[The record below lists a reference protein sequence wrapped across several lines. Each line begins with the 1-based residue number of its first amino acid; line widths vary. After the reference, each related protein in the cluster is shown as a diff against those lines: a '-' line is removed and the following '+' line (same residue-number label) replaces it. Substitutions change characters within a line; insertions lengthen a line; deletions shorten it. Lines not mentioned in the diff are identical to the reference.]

1 MCSGASRKIVGMLRL
16 MIVCGLA
23 AGMPSFALAQSDSLP
38 VKTVAD
44 SSLVMFASPRNYI
57 LRAAEK
63 MPDEH
68 FAFRPTPE
76 VRTFAEILGHIAD
89 GHYLVCSMSLGEK
102 PPNADIQH
110 NEKTKRTKSELIQ
123 VLTQSAEYC
132 DRAHAQLAGP
142 RGAEVIDWFGAKH
155 PRVTT
160 LFFNTGHDW
169 ESYGTLVAYMR
180 LKGIVPP
187 SSEPRK

>member
-1 MCSGASRKIVGMLRL
+1 MLR
-16 MIVCGLA
+16 MMFACALA
-23 AGMPSFALAQSDSLP
+23 VAMPSPVLGQSESIP

-44 SSLVMFASPRNYI
+44 SSLAMFAAPRNYI

-63 MPDEH
+63 MPAEH
-68 FAFRPTPE
+68 FAFRPTAD
-76 VRTFAEILGHIAD
+76 VRTFAEILGHVAD

-102 PPNADIQH
+102 SPNADMQH
-110 NEKTKRTKSELIQ
+110 HEKTTHTKPELIR
-123 VLTQSAEYC
+123 VLTESAEYC
-132 DRAHAQLAGP
+132 HRAHAQLTGP
-142 RGAEVIDWFGAKH
+142 KGAEVIDWFGARH

>member
-1 MCSGASRKIVGMLRL
+1 MSPMRTL
-16 MIVCGLA
+16 MIVVA
-23 AGMPSFALAQSDSLP
+23 AALALP
-38 VKTVAD
+38 ISTAAQTDTLTAKTVAD
-44 SSLVMFASPRNYI
+44 SSLNMFKAPRNYI

-68 FAFRPTPE
+68 YAFRPTPE
-76 VRTFAEILGHIAD
+76 VRTFAELLGHIVD

-102 PPNADIQH
+102 SPNAEMQYH
-110 NEKTKRTKSELIQ
+110 EKNTHTKAALVRA
-123 VLTQSAEYC
+123 LTESAEYC
-132 DRAHAQLAGP
+132 DRAHAQLSAAK
-142 RGAEVIDWFGAKH
+142 GAEMIDWFGAKH

-187 SSEPRK
+187 SSEPRR

>member
-1 MCSGASRKIVGMLRL
+1 MRPMRRILLALVI
-16 MIVCGLA
+16 A
-23 AGMPSFALAQSDSLP
+23 AGISSPAAAQSSESLP
-38 VKTVAD
+38 VKAVAD
-44 SSLVMFASPRNYI
+44 SSQTMFAAPRNYI

-102 PPNADIQH
+102 PPNSDIQH
-110 NEKTKRTKSELIQ
+110 NEKTRKTKAELIQ
-123 VLTQSAEYC
+123 VLNESAAYC
-132 DRAHAQLAGP
+132 DRAHAQLSGP
-142 RGAEVIDWFGAKH
+142 KGAEMIDWFGARH

-187 SSEPRK
+187 SSEPRR

>member
-1 MCSGASRKIVGMLRL
+1 MRAMKKTLLALI
-16 MIVCGLA
+16 IA
-23 AGMPSFALAQSDSLP
+23 AGAAAPAAAQPSDSMP
-38 VKTVAD
+38 VKAVAD
-44 SSLVMFASPRNYI
+44 SSQTMFTAPRNYI

-63 MPDEH
+63 MTEEH

-89 GHYLVCSMSLGEK
+89 GHYLVCSMSIGDK

-110 NEKTKRTKSELIQ
+110 NEKTKRTKDELVQ
-123 VLTQSAEYC
+123 ALMESAAYC
-132 DRAHAQLAGP
+132 DRAHAQLSGAK
-142 RGAEVIDWFGAKH
+142 GAEMIDWFGARH

>member
-1 MCSGASRKIVGMLRL
+1 MIRLILACAVVLACS
-16 MIVCGLA
+16 A
-23 AGMPSFALAQSDSLP
+23 AAAAQSDSLSA
-38 VKTVAD
+38 KAVAD
-44 SSLVMFASPRNYI
+44 SSRAMFAAPRNYI

-63 MPDEH
+63 MPAEH
-68 FAFRPTPE
+68 FAFRPTAE
-76 VRTFAEILGHIAD
+76 VRTFAEILGHVAD
-89 GHYLVCSMSLGEK
+89 GHYLVCSMSLGDK

-110 NEKTKRTKSELIQ
+110 NEKTKRTKAELIQ
-123 VLTQSAEYC
+123 VLTESAAYC
-132 DRAHAQLAGP
+132 DRAHDQLAGP
-142 RGAEVIDWFGAKH
+142 KGAEVIDWFDAKH

>member
-1 MCSGASRKIVGMLRL
+1 MRMSIPVLVL
-16 MIVCGLA
+16 
-23 AGMPSFALAQSDSLP
+23 FALVTAPALAVAQTDTLSA
-38 VKTVAD
+38 KTVAD
-44 SSLVMFASPRNYI
+44 SSLAMFKAPRGYI

-63 MPDEH
+63 MPDGH
-68 FAFRPTPE
+68 YAFRPTPE
-76 VRTFAEILGHIAD
+76 VRTFAELVGHAVD

-102 PPNADIQH
+102 SPNADMQFH
-110 NEKTKRTKSELIQ
+110 EKNTRTKAAL
-123 VLTQSAEYC
+123 VRALTESAEYC
-132 DRAHAQLAGP
+132 DRAHAQLSGP
-142 RGAEVIDWFGAKH
+142 RGAEMIDWFGAKH

-169 ESYGTLVAYMR
+169 ETYGTIVAYLR

>member
-1 MCSGASRKIVGMLRL
+1 MLRTVITL
-16 MIVCGLA
+16 MLIGLPAIA
-23 AGMPSFALAQSDSLP
+23 AAQSDSLP

-44 SSLVMFASPRNYI
+44 SSLAMFRAPRNYI
-57 LRAAEK
+57 LRAVEK

-68 FAFRPTPE
+68 FMFRPTPD
-76 VRTFAEILGHIAD
+76 VRTFAEILGHVAD
-89 GHYLVCSMSLGEK
+89 GHYLVCSMALGEK
-102 PPNADIQH
+102 SPNLEMQH
-110 NEKTKRTKSELIQ
+110 NEKTKRTKPELLEI
-123 VLTQSAEYC
+123 LKESADYC
-132 DRAHAQLAGP
+132 DRAHAALAGP
-142 RGAEVIDWFGAKH
+142 KGAEVIDWFGTKH

>member
-1 MCSGASRKIVGMLRL
+1 MIRSML
-16 MIVCGLA
+16 VAVVA
-23 AGMPSFALAQSDSLP
+23 ATLPVPALAQSNTLSAKA
-38 VKTVAD
+38 VVD
-44 SSLVMFASPRNYI
+44 SSAAMFKAPRSYI

-63 MPDEH
+63 MPEEH
-68 FAFRPTPE
+68 YTFRPTSD

-102 PPNADIQH
+102 SPNPEMQH
-110 NEKTKRTKSELIQ
+110 NEKTKRTKAELIQ
-123 VLTQSAEYC
+123 ALTESAAYC
-132 DRAHAQLAGP
+132 DRAHTQLAGP
-142 RGAEVIDWFGAKH
+142 RGTEMIDWFGTQH
-155 PRVTT
+155 PRATT

-187 SSEPRK
+187 SSEPRR

>member
-1 MCSGASRKIVGMLRL
+1 MLAC
-16 MIVCGLA
+16 VLA
-23 AGMPSFALAQSDSLP
+23 AGLPVAASGQSDSLP
-38 VKTVAD
+38 VKTVSD
-44 SSLVMFASPRNYI
+44 SSLSMFASPRKYI
-57 LRAAEK
+57 PRAAEK
-63 MPDEH
+63 MPEEH
-68 FAFRPTPE
+68 FAFRPTPD
-76 VRTFAEILGHIAD
+76 VRSFAEILGHIAD

-132 DRAHAQLAGP
+132 DRAHAELAGP
-142 RGAEVIDWFGAKH
+142 KGAEMIDWFGAKH

-160 LFFNTGHDW
+160 LFFNTGQDW